1 MKPMIKYRGG
11 KSKEIKFFEDYIPSN
26 YSRYIEPFVGGG
38 AVFFYLE
45 PQYAVINDLNDR
57 LIQFYNGVKN
67 NYSSFRSEIDKLSQI
82 YKHNQLDYEALK
94 QTQTNSYID
103 NKNEELYYRLRDMYN
118 KKCEKE
124 YLEETLYFFINKT
137 AYSGM
142 IRFNSNGEY
151 NVPFGRYKSF
161 NSKII
166 TDKHN
171 ELLKHTEIY
180 NKDYSEIFN
189 MTKTDDFIFLDPPY
203 DCVFTDYG
211 NLVNNT
217 DFSEDNHRKLAQ
229 DFKNLSSKA
238 LMVIGKTE
246 LTESLYKSYIKK
258 VYPKNYAVNIRNR
271 FKSEAMHLVIA
282 NFDK

>member
-1 MKPMIKYRGG
+1 M
-11 KSKEIKFFEDYIPSN
+11 
-26 YSRYIEPFVGGG
+26 
-38 AVFFYLE
+38 
-45 PQYAVINDLNDR
+45 
-57 LIQFYNGVKN
+57 
-67 NYSSFRSEIDKLSQI
+67 
-82 YKHNQLDYEALK
+82 DYEALK

-211 NLVNNT
+211 NMVNNT